1 MDTGTVEFVFNT
13 ALSPATDASGKET
26 PQIEEELRNRAEA
39 IRLFLLWATD
49 GITDV
54 HVSRYGMI
62 VYYVPQVLS
71 REEVIED
78 VHSTVR
84 HFADTKKFFPSRN
97 NRGKKEPTAFVVD
110 VRVPRPTHLRELTVT
125 FNSDLYA
132 LPANA
137 AEAAR
142 REEEIITNVLT
153 GFDGCRKASVEADKI
168 VFTLDT
174 TRHTSVNEVQMKVES
189 LLTDLSSSTDYFPF
203 LSLNK
208 DEREWEPK
216 FTWEVTTIMA

>member
-13 ALSPATDASGKET
+13 ALSPATDTSGKET
-26 PQIEEELRNRAEA
+26 PQIEEELRNRGEA

-84 HFADTKKFFPSRN
+84 HFADTKEFFPSRN
-97 NRGKKEPTAFVVD
+97 HRGKKEPTVFVVD
-110 VRVPRPTHLRELTVT
+110 VHTPQPTHLRELTVT

-137 AEAAR
+137 AEAALR
-142 REEEIITNVLT
+142 KEVVIKQVLDW
-153 GFDGCRKASVEADKI
+153 FDGCREEVSIEVDKI

-174 TRHTSVNEVQMKVES
+174 TRTSVKEAQEGVEG
-189 LLTDLSSSTDYFPF
+189 LLKDLSLDRTYFPF
-203 LSLNK
+203 LEFIE
-208 DEREWEPK
+208 DEDEQKPK
-216 FTWEVTTIMA
+216 FTWKVTTIMA